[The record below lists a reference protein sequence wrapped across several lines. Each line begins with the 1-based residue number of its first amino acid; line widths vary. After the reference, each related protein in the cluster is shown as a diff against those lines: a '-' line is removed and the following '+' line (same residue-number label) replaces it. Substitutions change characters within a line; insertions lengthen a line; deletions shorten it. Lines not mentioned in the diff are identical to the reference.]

1 MARPQGGAEGDEGAE
16 AVSLDPVAL
25 LTGTPAAFLEAS
37 RADMERARETIARLK
52 EPPNG
57 HGRAPRTWYDGPTL
71 PLAEYDDATTT
82 LSDASARAS
91 VARNA
96 HPDEAMRAAAERCEQ
111 EVDALATEIS
121 LDRGVFEALR
131 ALDVSGE
138 DAATRHFLARTLR
151 DFRRAGVDKD
161 EATRARV
168 RALNEELVRIGQEF
182 SRNIREDVRRIEID
196 PADLAGLPDDYVRAH
211 PAGERGKV
219 TITTDYPDYV
229 PFMTYAPSARARE
242 ELFRTYR
249 KRGHP
254 GNLDVLSRMLS
265 RRHELAGLLGYPSW
279 AAYVTEDKMIGSVA
293 AARAFI
299 ARVTAAS
306 GPRAQADYDTLLTEL
321 RREQPDAARVE
332 PWDAEVLKERVRARR
347 FGYDAQAVRPYFSLA
362 QVQEGVLDL
371 TARLFGL
378 EYRRVDRAPVWH
390 PDVTCFDVVE
400 QGTRIGRF
408 YLDLHPRDGKYKH
421 AAQFTL
427 ASGQAGVRLPE
438 AVLLCNFPKPAPGGQ
453 ALLEH
458 GEAITFFHE
467 FGHLLHHLLG
477 GHTRWAGLSGVRTE
491 WDFVEVPSQMLE
503 EWCWDAGALS
513 TFARH
518 AQTQEPI
525 PEELVARMRAAD
537 EFGKGLRVRQ
547 QMFYAAVSLGFHER
561 DPKDFDTTLLAARL
575 QEQYTP
581 FRHVEDTYFHE
592 SFGHLEGYSAIYYT
606 YMWSLVIA
614 KDLFTRF
621 RKDGLMG
628 PAEAMRYRRNIL
640 EPGGSLP
647 AAELVSGFLGRPYDA
662 RAYEEWLNQA

>member
-1 MARPQGGAEGDEGAE
+1 VGLWQGGAEE
-16 AVSLDPVAL
+16 VSLL

-37 RADMERARETIARLK
+37 RADMERARAAIARLK
-52 EPPNG
+52 AAPAE
-57 HGRAPRTWYDGPTL
+57 RAAAAARAGYDQPVAA
-71 PLAEYDDATTT
+71 LAEYDDATAA

-96 HPDEAMRAAAERCEQ
+96 HPDEAMRAVAERCEQ
-111 EVDALATEIS
+111 EIDAMATEIS
-121 LDRGVFEALR
+121 LDRGIFEALR
-131 ALDVSGE
+131 ALDLGSE

-161 EATRARV
+161 DATRARV

-211 PAGERGKV
+211 PPGPQGKV
-219 TITTDYPDYV
+219 AITTDYPDYV
-229 PFMTYAPSARARE
+229 PFMTYAKSARARE
-242 ELFRTYR
+242 TLFRTYR

-254 GNLDVLSRMLS
+254 ANLDVLSRMLS

-293 AARAFI
+293 AARDFI

-306 GPRAQADYDTLLTEL
+306 GARAQADYDTLLQEM
-321 RREQPDAARVE
+321 RRDQPDAMRVE
-332 PWDAEVLKERVRARR
+332 PWDAEVLKERVRSRR
-347 FGYDAQAVRPYFSLA
+347 FGYDAQAVRPYFSFA
-362 QVQEGVLDL
+362 QVQEGVLDV
-371 TARLFGL
+371 TAHLFRL
-378 EYRRVDRAPVWH
+378 EYRRVAGAPVWH
-390 PDVTCFDVVE
+390 PDVTCFEVFE
-400 QGTRIGRF
+400 RGARIGRF

-427 ASGQAGVRLPE
+427 VSGQAGVRLPE
-438 AVLLCNFPKPAPGGQ
+438 AVLLCNFPKPPPGGH

-477 GHTRWAGLSGVRTE
+477 GHTRWGGLSGVRTE
-491 WDFVEVPSQMLE
+491 WDFVEAPSQMLE
-503 EWCWDAGALS
+503 EWCWDPGALS

-518 AQTQEPI
+518 AQTREPI
-525 PEELVARMRAAD
+525 PADLVARMRAAD

-561 DPKDFDTTLLAARL
+561 DPKDLDTTLLAARL

-621 RKDGLMG
+621 RKDGLMD
-628 PAEAMRYRRNIL
+628 PTEALRYRRSIL

-647 AAELVSGFLGRPYDA
+647 AAELVRDFLGRPYDA
-662 RAYEEWLNQA
+662 RAYEEWLNQV